1 MKRGEVYDTRLDPVE
16 GSEQSGTR
24 PVVIVSR
31 DSLHNN
37 SSIALVV
44 PFTTARPNRHIYATQ
59 VLVHA
64 PEGGLTANSI
74 ALAEQA
80 RGLHSP
86 VCCGFAVRLGRIR
99 SPQFHAPW
107 LSPSIWTDGRSRA
120 AA

>member
-1 MKRGEVYDTRLDPVE
+1 MKRGEVYDARLDPVE

-80 RGLHSP
+80 RVIAQS
-86 VCCGFAVRLGRIR
+86 RLLRLRGTLGADSLAAI
-99 SPQFHAPW
+99 
-107 LSPSIWTDGRSRA
+107 SRA
-120 AA
+120 LAIAFDLD